1 MASEFEALVPYFVNF
16 SLVVMG
22 LVFAGRK
29 PLRKFIYQ
37 RHERMRD
44 LVESAAIAHKNASA
58 RERVA
63 REALV
68 GVLKEEAGLLL
79 RESESA
85 EQEKREILEKA
96 GVEVKRVNGETER
109 LVGVEQDE
117 AVERVRERF
126 LALVVQEAED
136 GLRKGLKRD
145 DHSAILKR
153 AQNSIEVG
161 V

>member
-16 SLVVMG
+16 SLVVMV

-79 RESESA
+79 RESELA
-85 EQEKREILEKA
+85 EQERREILEKA
-96 GVEVKRVNGETER
+96 GVEVKRINGETER